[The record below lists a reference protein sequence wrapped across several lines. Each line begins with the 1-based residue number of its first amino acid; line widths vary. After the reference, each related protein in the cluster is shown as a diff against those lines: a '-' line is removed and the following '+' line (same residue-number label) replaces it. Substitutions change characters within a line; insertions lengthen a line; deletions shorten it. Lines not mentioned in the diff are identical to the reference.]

1 MFDETE
7 KSLGGNEVVIKF
19 AMTDVTRIL
28 NQIEKGNSSN
38 SNKLLQ
44 LVYEELRVL
53 ARERLANEKPGQLLQ
68 ATALVHEAYLRLA
81 IVAPR

>member
-1 MFDETE
+1 M
-7 KSLGGNEVVIKF
+7 VIKF

>member
-44 LVYEELRVL
+44 LFYEELRVL

>member
-1 MFDETE
+1 
-7 KSLGGNEVVIKF
+7 
-19 AMTDVTRIL
+19 MTDVTRIL